1 MLSLRKILY
10 SVFFAVAALLA
21 LVVILGL
28 LHYRYT
34 REYDTIIYQGE
45 KLLFRFDTLHEQL
58 TSNMISGTASD
69 AEASANKVDAL
80 NSDISRLLENTLVP
94 GEYKLALINQVDL
107 AGIALLARKVSEN
120 PQDRKTALELH
131 DQLRKLSENLMQ
143 FDRVLSGQMKSRL
156 VRFQGLAIGA
166 LTFIIASVS
175 LLVLFLYQ
183 KALIPLISLAQ
194 YLENPDPESPLEVDP
209 KSCKEIA
216 ELTRQVNLMIAE
228 GAYVSVHGGEGKG
241 FFTLSPKELNNLS
254 NYLTGIINYNQ
265 LLIDQSEE
273 HDDVESL
280 ELLNKVRE
288 TGEQMSLILSNKI
301 GGNKGDG

>member
-28 LHYRYT
+28 IQYRFT

-45 KLLFRFDTLHEQL
+45 KLLFRFDTLREHL
-58 TSNMISGTASD
+58 TRGMIAGRGGD
-69 AEASANKVDAL
+69 PEAAAAKVDAL
-80 NSDISRLLENTLVP
+80 NSDLTRLLENSLVP

-120 PQDRKTALELH
+120 PQDRETALELH
-131 DQLRKLSENLMQ
+131 DQLRILSENLMQ

-166 LTFIIASVS
+166 LTFIIAGVS

-183 KALIPLISLAQ
+183 KALIPLMSIAR
-194 YLENPDPESPLEVDP
+194 YLEDPDPANPLEVDP
-209 KSCKEIA
+209 GSCREIA
-216 ELTRQVNLMIAE
+216 DLTRQVNLMIAE
-228 GAYVSVHGGEGKG
+228 GEYVAAHGAGGKG
-241 FFTLSPKELNNLS
+241 VFTLSPKELNNLS
-254 NYLTGIINYNQ
+254 NNLTGIINYTQ
-265 LLIDQSEE
+265 LLIDQGEE
-273 HDDVESL
+273 QGDEENL
-280 ELLNKVRE
+280 ELLYKVRE
-288 TGEQMSLILSNKI
+288 TGERMSLILYNKI
-301 GGNKGDG
+301 GGSKGDG

>member
-10 SVFFAVAALLA
+10 SVFLAVAALLV

-28 LHYRYT
+28 LQYRFT

-45 KLLFRFDTLHEQL
+45 KLLFRFDALREQL
-58 TSNMISGTASD
+58 TRNMISGVVSD
-69 AEASANKVDAL
+69 AESSAAKVDAL
-80 NSDISRLLENTLVP
+80 NNDLTRLLENTLVP

-107 AGIALLARKVSEN
+107 TGITLLARKVADN
-120 PQDRKTALELH
+120 PQDRETALALH
-131 DQLRKLSENLMQ
+131 DQLRVLSENLVQ

-175 LLVLFLYQ
+175 LLVLYLYQ
-183 KALIPLISLAQ
+183 KALIPLITIAQ
-194 YLENPDPESPLEVDP
+194 YLENPDPDNLLEIDP
-209 KSCKEIA
+209 KSCREVA
-216 ELTRQVNLMIAE
+216 DLTRQVNLMIAE
-228 GAYVSVHGGEGKG
+228 GAYVAVHGEGGKG
-241 FFTLSPKELNNLS
+241 VFTLSPKELNNLG
-254 NYLTGIINYNQ
+254 NHLTGIINYTQ

-273 HDDVESL
+273 QEDVESL

-288 TGEQMSLILSNKI
+288 TGERMSLILYNKI